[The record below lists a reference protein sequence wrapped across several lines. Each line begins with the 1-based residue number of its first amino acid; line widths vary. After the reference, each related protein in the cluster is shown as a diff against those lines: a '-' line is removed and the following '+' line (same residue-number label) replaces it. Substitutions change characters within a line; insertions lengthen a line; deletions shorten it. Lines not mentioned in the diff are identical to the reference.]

1 MTGGISLPGEG
12 KINTRQSQA
21 GDGLIQR
28 FNQVNVPRAG
38 DGTRTHD
45 ILLGKQ
51 AFYH

>member
-1 MTGGISLPGEG
+1 MTGTLQNNKQKCRGKPLLDTRAASLP
-12 KINTRQSQA
+12 T
-21 GDGLIQR
+21 
-28 FNQVNVPRAG
+28 RAG